1 MALRFHQGE
10 GRQKVFLGNVRQV
23 AFLQASERYSHRCN
37 SQEALMLRPQGLFK
51 PVRRRN
57 LWNTTAS
64 IFAVN
69 GAILLILIGLVIG
82 CPPASKWIA
91 EAVQAEF
98 ATTTAPEVPPT
109 QIAQPAQQ
117 MHGIRN
123 D

>member
-1 MALRFHQGE
+1 
-10 GRQKVFLGNVRQV
+10 
-23 AFLQASERYSHRCN
+23 
-37 SQEALMLRPQGLFK
+37 MLRPQGHFK
-51 PVRRRN
+51 PARRRN
-57 LWNTTAS
+57 AWNTSAY

-82 CPPASKWIA
+82 CPPASKWIG

-98 ATTTAPEVPPT
+98 AGTTVPEVPPT

-117 MHGIRN
+117 THGIRN